1 MMRPMSVLGVFLF
14 VSVGAAQDAAPPA
27 RPAIWNVD
35 RSHSEVGFVV
45 RHFFTPV
52 RGKFDSVDVTLQFD
66 PADPTT
72 ASVEVR
78 IAVASVNTGR
88 DRRDNDLRSPNF
100 FDAPTY
106 PALTF
111 KSSAVRVTGPDEYVA
126 VGTLTI
132 KDVSK
137 EIELPI
143 HFLGRQ
149 EMPTRDGGTREVAG
163 FEAGLTIN
171 RGDFGVGTG
180 DWVRTNVVAA
190 EVKIEIAIEASRRL
204 GG

>member
-1 MMRPMSVLGVFLF
+1 MMRSMSVLGVVLF
-14 VSVGAAQDAAPPA
+14 ASAAAAQNAAPPV
-27 RPAIWNVD
+27 RPTNWNVD
-35 RSHSEVGFVV
+35 RSHSQVGFVV

-52 RGKFDSVDVTLQFD
+52 RGKFDSVEVTLQFD
-66 PADPTT
+66 PEHPTE

-78 IAVASVNTGR
+78 IAAASVNTGHQ
-88 DRRDNDLRSPNF
+88 RRDNDLRSSNF
-100 FDAPTY
+100 FEVATY
-106 PALTF
+106 PAITF
-111 KSSAVRVTGPDEYVA
+111 RSSAVRETGPHAYVA

-143 HFLGRQ
+143 QFLGRQ

-180 DWVRTNVVAA
+180 DWVRTNVVGAD
-190 EVKIEIAIEASRRL
+190 VKIEISIEAVRRL

>member
-1 MMRPMSVLGVFLF
+1 MMRSMSVLGVFLLG
-14 VSVGAAQDAAPPA
+14 SVAAAQDAAPPA
-27 RPAIWNVD
+27 GPPTWNVD
-35 RSHSEVGFVV
+35 RSHSQVGFVV

-52 RGKFDSVDVTLQFD
+52 RGKFDSVDVALQLD

-106 PALTF
+106 PAITF

-137 EIELPI
+137 EVELPI
-143 HFLGRQ
+143 RFLGRQ

-163 FEAGLTIN
+163 FEAGLIID
-171 RGDFGVGTG
+171 RREFGVGTG
-180 DWVRTNVVAA
+180 DWARTNVVGGD
-190 EVKIEIAIEASRRL
+190 VKIEITIEAARRL

>member
-1 MMRPMSVLGVFLF
+1 M
-14 VSVGAAQDAAPPA
+14 
-27 RPAIWNVD
+27 
-35 RSHSEVGFVV
+35 VV
-45 RHFFTPV
+45 RQRLTP
-52 RGKFDSVDVTLQFD
+52 RLRAKFDSVDVALQLD

-106 PALTF
+106 PAITF

-137 EIELPI
+137 AVELPVR
-143 HFLGRQ
+143 FLGRQ

-163 FEAGLTIN
+163 FEAGLIID
-171 RGDFGVGTG
+171 RREFGVGTG
-180 DWVRTNVVAA
+180 DWARTNVVGGD
-190 EVKIEIAIEASRRL
+190 VKIEITIEAARRL

>member
-1 MMRPMSVLGVFLF
+1 MMRSMSVLGVFLLG
-14 VSVGAAQDAAPPA
+14 SVAAAQDAAPPA
-27 RPAIWNVD
+27 RPPTWNVD
-35 RSHSEVGFVV
+35 RSHSQVGFVV

-52 RGKFDSVDVTLQFD
+52 RGKFDSVDVALQLD

-106 PALTF
+106 PAITF

-137 EIELPI
+137 EVELPI
-143 HFLGRQ
+143 RFLGRQ

-163 FEAGLTIN
+163 FEAGLIID
-171 RGDFGVGTG
+171 RREFGVGTG
-180 DWVRTNVVAA
+180 DWARTNVVGGD
-190 EVKIEIAIEASRRL
+190 VKIEITIEAGRRL

>member
-1 MMRPMSVLGVFLF
+1 MMRSMSVLGVFLF
-14 VSVGAAQDAAPPA
+14 ASVAAAQDAAPPA
-27 RPAIWNVD
+27 GPTTWNVD
-35 RSHSEVGFVV
+35 RSHSQVGFVV

-52 RGKFDSVDVTLQFD
+52 RGTFDSVDVVFQFD

-106 PALTF
+106 PTITF

-137 EIELPI
+137 AVELPVR
-143 HFLGRQ
+143 FLGRQ

-163 FEAGLTIN
+163 FEAGLTID
-171 RGDFGVGTG
+171 RREFGVGTG
-180 DWVRTNVVAA
+180 DWARTTVVGGD
-190 EVKIEIAIEASRRL
+190 VKIEIAIEASRRL
-204 GG
+204 SG

>member
-1 MMRPMSVLGVFLF
+1 MMRSMSVLGGLLF
-14 VSVGAAQDAAPPA
+14 ASVAAAQDAPPA
-27 RPAIWNVD
+27 ARSTTWNVD
-35 RSHSEVGFVV
+35 RNHSQVGFVV

-52 RGKFDSVDVTLQFD
+52 RGKFDSVEVTLRLD
-66 PADPTT
+66 PGNPTA

-78 IAVASVNTGR
+78 IVAGSVNTGHQ
-88 DRRDNDLRSPNF
+88 RRDNDLRSPNF
-100 FDAPTY
+100 FDVATY
-106 PALTF
+106 PAITF
-111 KSSAVRVTGPDEYVA
+111 KSSAVREAGPNAYIA

-143 HFLGRQ
+143 QFLGRQ

-180 DWVRTNVVAA
+180 DWVRTNVVAG

-204 GG
+204 SG

>member
-1 MMRPMSVLGVFLF
+1 MMHSTSVLAVALF
-14 VSVGAAQDAAPPA
+14 ASAVAAQEPASPA
-27 RPAIWNVD
+27 RPTTWNVD
-35 RSHSEVGFVV
+35 RNHSQVGFVV

-52 RGKFDSVDVTLQFD
+52 RGKFDSVEVALRFD
-66 PADPTT
+66 PEHPTD
-72 ASVEVR
+72 ASVDVR
-78 IAVASVNTGR
+78 IAAASVNTGHQ
-88 DRRDNDLRSPNF
+88 RRDNDLRSPNF
-100 FDAPTY
+100 FEVATY
-106 PALTF
+106 PAITF
-111 KSSAVRVTGPDEYVA
+111 KSTAVRETGPNAYVA
-126 VGTLTI
+126 VGMLTI

-143 HFLGRQ
+143 EFLGRQ

-190 EVKIEIAIEASRRL
+190 DVKIEITIEASRRV

>member
-1 MMRPMSVLGVFLF
+1 MMRSMSVLGVFLLG
-14 VSVGAAQDAAPPA
+14 SVAAAQDAAPPA
-27 RPAIWNVD
+27 GPPTWNVD
-35 RSHSEVGFVV
+35 RSHSQVGFVV

-52 RGKFDSVDVTLQFD
+52 RGKFDSVDVALQLD

-106 PALTF
+106 PAITF

-132 KDVSK
+132 KDVSR
-137 EIELPI
+137 EVELPI
-143 HFLGRQ
+143 RFLGRQ

-163 FEAGLTIN
+163 FEAGLIID
-171 RGDFGVGTG
+171 RREFGVGTG
-180 DWVRTNVVAA
+180 DWARTNVVGGD
-190 EVKIEIAIEASRRL
+190 VKIEITIEAGRRL